1 MLKKYGF
8 WRMVGMIYIIHFK
21 RIMFIG
27 LCLILGIGIYL
38 GIGSIG
44 VISTSTT
51 NRTVIIDAGH
61 GGEDPGAIGSNGTL
75 EKDINLNI
83 ALKLQQFIEQNG
95 GVVFMTR
102 VDDAKM
108 EGSKRN
114 DMQLRKKLRD
124 NEDGDIFISIHL
136 NSFPGPGCNGA
147 QTFYADD
154 EQSKALAEKIQKNM
168 VELLD
173 ENNTRIAKKLTD
185 VYLLKKVNIPS
196 VIVECGFLSNS
207 KEEKMLADETYQSKI
222 AMSIYLG
229 INEYFSNV

>member
-8 WRMVGMIYIIHFK
+8 WRMVGVIYIIHFK

-147 QTFYADD
+147 QTFYAND
-154 EQSKALAEKIQKNM
+154 EQSKVLAEKIQKNM

-185 VYLLKKVNIPS
+185 VYLLKNVNIPS

-207 KEEKMLADETYQSKI
+207 KEEKMLKDETYQSKV

>member
-1 MLKKYGF
+1 
-8 WRMVGMIYIIHFK
+8 MIYIIHFK

-27 LCLILGIGIYL
+27 LCLVLGIGVYL
-38 GIGSIG
+38 GVNSKY

-61 GGEDPGAIGSNGTL
+61 GGEDPGAIGSGGTL
-75 EKDINLNI
+75 EKDINLSI
-83 ALKLQQFIEQNG
+83 ALKLQQFIEQSG
-95 GVVFMTR
+95 GIVLMTR
-102 VDDAKM
+102 TDDAKM

-136 NSFPGPGCNGA
+136 NSFPSPRCSGA
-147 QTFYADD
+147 QTFYAND
-154 EQSKALAEKIQKNM
+154 EKSKELAEKIQKNM

-173 ENNTRIAKKLTD
+173 EGNTRIAKKLTD
-185 VYLLKKVNIPS
+185 VYLLKNVNIPS

-207 KEEKMLADETYQSKI
+207 KEEKMLSDETYQSKV